1 MSTELAM
8 NAYVLL
14 GNALHHLL
22 SRAPAAM
29 EEQLGAAPGALAALN
44 QSIEP
49 LTPACILA
57 GIAGLTTPER
67 DLLAGCVRLCL
78 STLSSEGVPNVLGL
92 PVEVARETL
101 AALRLDEPNG
111 PAQA

>member
-29 EEQLGAAPGALAALN
+29 EEQLGVLPGALTSLN
-44 QSIEP
+44 QRIEP

-67 DLLAGCVRLCL
+67 DLLANSVRLCL
-78 STLSSEGVPNVLGL
+78 STLSPEGVGNVLGL
-92 PVEVARETL
+92 PIDVARETL
-101 AALRLDEPNG
+101 VALHLDEPTQ
-111 PAQA
+111 PAQV